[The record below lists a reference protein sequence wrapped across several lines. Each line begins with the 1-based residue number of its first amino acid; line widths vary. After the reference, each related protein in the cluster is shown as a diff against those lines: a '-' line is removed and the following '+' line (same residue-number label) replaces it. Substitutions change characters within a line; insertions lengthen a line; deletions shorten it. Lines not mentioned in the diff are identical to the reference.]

1 MLIPQITFRHIASTP
16 AIEAEI
22 LERAR
27 KLERLCD
34 RIVGCRVIVEAPQ
47 HRHRKG
53 NLYRLRIDVTV
64 PGDELVVTRGPS
76 QHHAHEDAYVAIRD
90 AFDAMERELE
100 SYVRRRTDAR
110 RQRPTPRT

>member
-1 MLIPQITFRHIASTP
+1 MPIPQITFRHVASSP
-16 AIEAEI
+16 ALEAEI
-22 LERAR
+22 LDRAR

-34 RIVGCRVIVEAPQ
+34 RIVGCRVTVEAPQ

-53 NLYRLRIDVTV
+53 NLYHLRIDVTL
-64 PGDELVVTRGPS
+64 PGEELVATRGPS
-76 QHHAHEDAYVAIRD
+76 RHHAHEDAYVAIRD

-110 RQRPTPRT
+110 RQRPALRA